1 MKVCFIDTVHPILK
15 ERLESRGV
23 RCVMHTSTPQI
34 ELEQLIG
41 SYDGIVIRS
50 RIKMDKRFLSKA
62 ANLKFI
68 ARSGAGMENID
79 LEFCEQ
85 KGIICFN
92 SPEGNRDAVGEQAIG
107 MLLLLFRNIL
117 RADAQVRSGVW
128 DREGNRGHELAGK
141 TVGIVGFGNMGSAF
155 ASKLTGFGC
164 RIIAYDK
171 YKSGFSTSTIEEV
184 DLETL
189 QSESDVISLHLPQT
203 EETTYYFNST
213 FIESCSKNFFLI
225 NTARGKNV
233 KTEDLVAAMKKGKV
247 LGACLD
253 VIEYEHSSFE
263 KIDTNQ
269 LPEPFQY
276 LIASDRVVL
285 SPHVAGWTY
294 ESYVKLS
301 SFLAE
306 KIIDCFGL

>member
-117 RADAQVRSGVW
+117 RADAQVRSGIW
-128 DREGNRGHELAGK
+128 DREGNRGHELSGK
-141 TVGIVGFGNMGSAF
+141 TVGIVGFGNMGSAL

-164 RIIAYDK
+164 RIVAYDK
-171 YKSGFSTSTIEEV
+171 YKSGFATSTIEEV
-184 DLETL
+184 D
-189 QSESDVISLHLPQT
+189 
-203 EETTYYFNST
+203 
-213 FIESCSKNFFLI
+213 
-225 NTARGKNV
+225 
-233 KTEDLVAAMKKGKV
+233 
-247 LGACLD
+247 
-253 VIEYEHSSFE
+253 
-263 KIDTNQ
+263 
-269 LPEPFQY
+269 
-276 LIASDRVVL
+276 
-285 SPHVAGWTY
+285 
-294 ESYVKLS
+294 
-301 SFLAE
+301 
-306 KIIDCFGL
+306 